1 MSAVLTAIFMDSEAR
16 AGDAGASS
24 ESFGHLREPILW
36 LTATMRGL
44 EATASTGDAS
54 SYQGI
59 DTAAGILSQPVL
71 EAPSVFNFYAPGN
84 TLPGTAVMAP
94 EFGLENT
101 ASIMQ
106 KLNIT
111 DQIVSN
117 TLGNETVDLSAAGT
131 LGKLA
136 ASSPEQLLD
145 RLSLVFLHGNMS
157 TDMRN
162 TILDAI
168 NGITDPAQQV
178 RIAVYL
184 VLTSPQFKV
193 IS

>member
-1 MSAVLTAIFMDSEAR
+1 
-16 AGDAGASS
+16 
-24 ESFGHLREPILW
+24 
-36 LTATMRGL
+36 MRGL
-44 EATASTGDAS
+44 EATEATGDAS

-59 DTAAGILSQPVL
+59 DTAAAALSEPVF

-84 TLPGTAVMAP
+84 LLAGTTLLAP

-101 ASIMQ
+101 ASVML

-111 DQIVSN
+111 DAIVAN
-117 TLGNETVDLSAAGT
+117 TLGKETVDLSATGT

-136 ASSPEQLLD
+136 ASSPQRLLD
-145 RLSLVFLHGNMS
+145 QLSLVFLHGNMS

-168 NGITDPAQQV
+168 SGISDPAQQV